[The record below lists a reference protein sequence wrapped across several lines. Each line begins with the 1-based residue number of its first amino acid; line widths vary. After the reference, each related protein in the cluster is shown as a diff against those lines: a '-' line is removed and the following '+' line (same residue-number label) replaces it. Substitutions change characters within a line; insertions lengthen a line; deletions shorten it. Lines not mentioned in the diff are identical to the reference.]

1 MLCPVRKKT
10 RSVILILL
18 LLMMACSATIT
29 WGGQSTHGHLSQAP
43 AFADPDNTVA
53 MTPEWIAQPVKHPKS
68 VNADVS
74 VVVSFQLADVWE
86 PWFKQFAK
94 QKGLN
99 IHIRSGADGT
109 SAGALRRKE
118 VDIACFCGS
127 PTNTDRMPGLE
138 FHTVGVVPVV
148 FYANVSNKLDVLSME
163 NVVKIFRGEITNWSE
178 LGGEVMSIVP
188 VARSHCKKRRGRWRP
203 LNDMDNLSPT
213 TIKVGSIE
221 DALDYVAATPGSIG
235 YEILTRVDPYAKRG
249 KIKVLSLDQ
258 INPYDLESLGTGEYP
273 LYRGYFFTTWTGAGL
288 ENPQVKGIIDMLVK
302 KTEEK
307 AGEIFFVPTV
317 ELRKSGW
324 QFKGNELIG
333 EPQE

>member
-1 MLCPVRKKT
+1 
-10 RSVILILL
+10 
-18 LLMMACSATIT
+18 MMACSATIT
-29 WGGQSTHGHLSQAP
+29 WGGQGTHGHLSQAP

-53 MTPEWIAQPVKHPKS
+53 MTPKWIAQPVKHPES

-74 VVVSFQLADVWE
+74 VVISFQMADVWE

-94 QKGLN
+94 QKGVN
-99 IHIRSGADGT
+99 IHVRNGADGT

-127 PTNTDRMPGLE
+127 PTKTDRMPGVE
-138 FHTVGVVPVV
+138 FYTVGVVPVV
-148 FYANVSNKLDVLSME
+148 FYANVSNKIDELSME

-235 YEILTRVDPYAKRG
+235 YEILTRVDSYAKRDEV
-249 KIKVLSLDQ
+249 KVLSLDQ
-258 INPYDLESLGTGEYP
+258 MNPYDLESLGTGEYP
-273 LYRGYFFTTWTGAGL
+273 FYRSYSFTTWTGAGL
-288 ENPQVKGIIDMLVK
+288 ENPLASDVIDMLMK

-307 AGEIFFVPTV
+307 AGKIFFVPTV

-324 QFKGNELIG
+324 QFKGDELVG
-333 EPQE
+333 EPLK